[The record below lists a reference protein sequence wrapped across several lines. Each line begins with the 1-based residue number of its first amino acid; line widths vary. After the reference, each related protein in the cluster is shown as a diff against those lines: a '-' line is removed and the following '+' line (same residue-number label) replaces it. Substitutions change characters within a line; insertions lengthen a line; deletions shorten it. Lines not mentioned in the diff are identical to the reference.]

1 MADLSQATIKY
12 GSTAPRFQAKCL
24 EHEAVSNKLMG
35 EQAGL
40 IDIDERFWAFRCK
53 HAGGHIFLANPADGW
68 PRDTAD
74 QMYYLNRIQK
84 RELVLPGLQ

>member
-1 MADLSQATIKY
+1 MADLSQATIKH
-12 GSTAPRFQAKCL
+12 GKKSPQFQAKCL
-24 EHEAVSNKLMG
+24 EHSAITSKLMG

-40 IDIDERFWAFRCK
+40 LNINDRFWAFRCS
-53 HAGGHIFLANPADGW
+53 HAGGHIFLAKLPNGW
-68 PRDTAD
+68 PRDTGD

>member
-1 MADLSQATIKY
+1 MADLSQATIKH
-12 GSTAPRFQAKCL
+12 GKKSPQFQAKCL
-24 EHEAVSNKLMG
+24 EHSAITSKLMG

-40 IDIDERFWAFRCK
+40 LNINDRFWAFRCA
-53 HAGGHIFLANPADGW
+53 HAGGHIFLAKLPDGW
-68 PRDTAD
+68 PHDTGD

>member
-1 MADLSQATIKY
+1 MADLSQATIKH
-12 GSTAPRFQAKCL
+12 GKKSPQFQAKCL
-24 EHEAVSNKLMG
+24 EHDAVSSRVMG

-40 IDIDERFWAFRCK
+40 LDITERFWVFKCSRAD
-53 HAGGHIFLANPADGW
+53 GHIFLAKLPDGW
-68 PRDTAD
+68 PHDTGD

>member
-12 GSTAPRFQAKCL
+12 GKKHPQFQAKCL
-24 EHEAVSNKLMG
+24 EHSVAGKFTSATQLDFNN
-35 EQAGL
+35 EQ
-40 IDIDERFWAFRCK
+40 FWAFRCSA
-53 HAGGHIFLANPADGW
+53 AGGHIFLAVIPDGW
-68 PRDTAD
+68 PHDTGD